1 MAERYSKNFATP
13 EEALKFFGLA
23 VYQNQQII
31 KSAKPG
37 SDKFKQAT
45 AALTAAKKQFDA
57 ANKAVDAKRLAA
69 KAKADKIKLGADAAK
84 AKEQYER
91 EVALGDGITPRYG
104 ADGSSLVPG
113 TQAYFQGSTKMPTL
127 KDVKGKDVYTGSG
140 TKDKPL
146 ELNGKVFTGSYKGK
160 EYKNGILVKAKE
172 EEPGTDAAKAAAAA
186 AAATAAAEKA
196 KADAAAKAKA
206 EADEEEKK
214 AQKTIWVSWLRTTFS
229 SLEDKTQK
237 AQVDALFDKA
247 IKQGWDEN
255 TFMEALK
262 GTGWWQNTLPSLR
275 QFFIESNDPRNKA
288 TFAEKISNNITSISA
303 KLEALG
309 VQPRSVDPAT
319 GKVID
324 NSELIKGIALE
335 AVKNN
340 WTDDELENYLSTKS
354 EFIFTGGGTLG
365 SYLDRVNQA
374 AYLYGVSL
382 DNNLKNAINTSLLD
396 PLDGR
401 DVQYWLNSVKQMAY
415 DAPENKPFL
424 ASLQSGRSLYE
435 VTNSYRS
442 QMANLLELD
451 GTAITWNDLM
461 SKVIDKETGNARTFA
476 DFTKS
481 LKTDPLWQYTRN
493 AKETYSNMALDVA
506 KMFGLQG

>member
-1 MAERYSKNFATP
+1 MAERYSKNFATA
-13 EEALKFFGLA
+13 EEAVKFFGLA
-23 VYQNQQII
+23 IYQNEQII
-31 KSAKPG
+31 KSQKPG
-37 SDKFKQAT
+37 SAKFKSAT
-45 AALTAAKKQFDA
+45 TALAAAKKEFAAAQKAIDAKVA
-57 ANKAVDAKRLAA
+57 ANKAAA
-69 KAKADKIKLGADAAK
+69 EKAKLAKNAAA

-91 EVALGDGITPRYG
+91 DIALGRTPAPRYG

-113 TQAYFQGSTKMPTL
+113 TQSYFQGSTTRPTAPA
-127 KDVKGKDVYTGSG
+127 KDVYTGSG

-146 ELNGKVFTGSYKGK
+146 ELNGKAFTGKYKGK
-160 EYKNGILVKAKE
+160 EYKNGILVTAAVDNKPDA
-172 EEPGTDAAKAAAAA
+172 DAAAKAAAAA
-186 AAATAAAEKA
+186 AA
-196 KADAAAKAKA
+196 KAKA
-206 EADEEEKK
+206 EAEAKAAAAAAEEEAK

-237 AQVDALFDKA
+237 AQIDALFDKA
-247 IKQGWDEN
+247 IKQGWDEA

-309 VQPRSVDPAT
+309 IAPRSVDPAT

-340 WTDDELENYLSTKS
+340 WTDDELENYLSTRS
-354 EFIFTGGGTLG
+354 EIIFTGGGTLG
-365 SYLDRVNQA
+365 SYLDRVNQT
-374 AYLYGVSL
+374 AYLYGISL
-382 DNNLKNAINTSLLD
+382 DNNMKNAINTSLLD

-424 ASLQSGRSLYE
+424 ASLQAGRSLYE

-461 SKVIDKETGNARTFA
+461 GKVIDKETGNARTFA

-481 LKTDPLWQYTRN
+481 LKADPLWQYTRN

-506 KMFGLQG
+506 KMFGFQG

>member
-1 MAERYSKNFATP
+1 MAERYSKDFATAQ
-13 EEALKFFGLA
+13 EAVSFFGRA
-23 VYQNQQII
+23 IYQNEQII
-31 KSAKPG
+31 KSSKPG
-37 SDKFKQAT
+37 SDKFKNAT
-45 AALTAAKKQFDA
+45 KGLAAAKKELEA
-57 ANKAVDAKRLAA
+57 AQKAIQAKNAA
-69 KAKADKIKLGADAAK
+69 DKAKSDKAKLSKSAAA

-91 EVALGDGITPRYG
+91 DIALGKTPVPRYG

-113 TQAYFQGSTKMPTL
+113 TQKYFEGSTTKPKITDT
-127 KDVKGKDVYTGSG
+127 KDKNVYTGSG

-160 EYKNGILVKAKE
+160 EYKNGILVKAE
-172 EEPGTDAAKAAAAA
+172 VETDAAKAAAAA
-186 AAATAAAEKA
+186 AAKAAADKA
-196 KADAAAKAKA
+196 KADAEAKAKA

-214 AQKTIWVSWLRTTFS
+214 AQKTMWVSWLRTTFS

-247 IKQGWDEN
+247 IKQGWDEA

-288 TFAEKISNNITSISA
+288 TFAEKIGNNITSISA

-324 NSELIKGIALE
+324 NTELIKGIALE
-335 AVKNN
+335 SVKNN

-354 EFIFTGGGTLG
+354 EIIFTGGGTLG
-365 SYLDRVNQA
+365 SYLERVNQT
-374 AYLYGVSL
+374 AYLYGISL
-382 DNNLKNAINTSLLD
+382 DNNMKNAINTSLLD

-424 ASLQSGRSLYE
+424 ASLQAGRSLYE
-435 VTNSYRS
+435 VTNSYRN

-461 SKVIDKETGNARTFA
+461 GKVIDKETGNARTFA

-481 LKTDPLWQYTRN
+481 LKADPLWQYTRN

-506 KMFGLQG
+506 KMFGFQG

>member
-13 EEALKFFGLA
+13 EEAISVLGRA
-23 VYQNQQII
+23 IYQNEQII
-31 KSAKPG
+31 KSSKVG
-37 SDKFKQAT
+37 SDNFKKAT
-45 AALTAAKKQFDA
+45 AALAAARKEFA
-57 ANKAVDAKRLAA
+57 AAQKAVDAKKLAA
-69 KAKADKIKLGADAAK
+69 KQAADKAK
-84 AKEQYER
+84 TSKATASAKEQYER
-91 EVALGDGITPRYG
+91 EVALGNTPTPRYG

-113 TQAYFQGSTKMPTL
+113 TAAYFAGSTTKPTI
-127 KDVKGKDVYTGSG
+127 KETKAKDVYTGTG

-160 EYKNGILVKAKE
+160 EYKNGVLVKTEA
-172 EEPGTDAAKAAAAA
+172 PAGDAAAQAA
-186 AAATAAAEKA
+186 
-196 KADAAAKAKA
+196 AAAKAKA
-206 EADEEEKK
+206 EAQAAADKAKSEEEAK
-214 AQKTIWVSWLRTTFS
+214 AQKTLWVSYLRTTFA

-237 AQVDALFDKA
+237 AQIDALFDKA
-247 IKQGWDEN
+247 IKQGWDEA

-262 GTGWWQNTLPSLR
+262 GTGWWQNTVPSLR
-275 QFFIESNDPRNKA
+275 QFFVESNDPRNKA
-288 TFAEKISNNITSISA
+288 TFAEKISNNITAISA

-309 VQPRSVDPAT
+309 IAPRSVDPVT
-319 GKVID
+319 GKVVD
-324 NSELIKGIALE
+324 NSELMKGIALE

-354 EFIFTGGGTLG
+354 EIIFTGGGTLG
-365 SYLDRVNQA
+365 SYLDRVNQT
-374 AYLYGVSL
+374 AYLYGISL
-382 DNNLKNAINTSLLD
+382 DNNMKNAINTSLLD

-424 ASLQSGRSLYE
+424 ASLQAGRSLYE
-435 VTNSYRS
+435 VTNSYRN

-461 SKVIDKETGNARTFA
+461 GKVIDKETGNARTFA
-476 DFTKS
+476 DFTKQ
-481 LKTDPLWQYTRN
+481 LKQDPLWQYTRN

-506 KMFGLQG
+506 KMFGFQG